1 MAKMFPEWINAEQ
14 RQANP
19 KFRAEFMVY
28 DSLERSLSNEWYVFY
43 SRTWTW
49 VEQNSRLRLRETDF
63 IIAHPKCG
71 ILLMEVKGGGIEV
84 RDGQWFSTDR
94 YRNEWEIN
102 PYEQVA
108 IAVRSLERRL
118 DEESPNPF
126 RNYRFSTAVCFPN
139 VVLSDDIVHLE
150 AQHQRITIDAP
161 KMSDLHNTI
170 IGILKDE
177 NGNFDPPGEARILML
192 KELVAA
198 SWYLHAPASIQINET
213 ENEIKRLTDNQFK
226 LLYQLAGAP
235 RLLITGCAGS
245 GKTMLAAE
253 IARRMVHLHKKRVL
267 FTCYNRNLA
276 GWIRTSPFFVDNG
289 AMMVANYHKLCAD
302 FVQAAGLELP
312 KSKSRSIAK
321 NHPIFEEVYP
331 NLLLEAAEMTG
342 QQFDAIIV
350 DEGQDFLETWWTSLL
365 LLLKEGGNLHVYYDP
380 HQRLWGHP
388 HDLPLEITNQAIK
401 LNLTE
406 NVRNTKQIY
415 ELTMQF
421 HPSRGEGYKALMPP
435 KKEPQF
441 VPVTPGEKEHVVV
454 RGVIEQLIEDEKVS
468 PSDIAI
474 LTPLS
479 LTEGHSSWKP
489 GKTLLGKY
497 RLVHQLGTKQHEIF
511 CSSIGAAKG
520 LEFPV
525 LILTELY
532 SPYVEQ
538 EIPDYAAQ
546 LYVGVSRARSHLVI
560 ISDQPNFERIWQPV
574 GSK

>member
-14 RQANP
+14 RQTNP

-43 SRTWTW
+43 SRTWKW

-94 YRNEWEIN
+94 YGNEWEIS

-108 IAVRSLERRL
+108 IAVLSLERRL
-118 DEESPNPF
+118 NEESPNPF

-302 FVQAAGLELP
+302 FIQAAGLELP

-350 DEGQDFLETWWTSLL
+350 DEGQDFLETWWTSQCV
-365 LLLKEGGNLHVYYDP
+365 N
-380 HQRLWGHP
+380 
-388 HDLPLEITNQAIK
+388 
-401 LNLTE
+401 
-406 NVRNTKQIY
+406 
-415 ELTMQF
+415 
-421 HPSRGEGYKALMPP
+421 
-435 KKEPQF
+435 
-441 VPVTPGEKEHVVV
+441 
-454 RGVIEQLIEDEKVS
+454 IE
-468 PSDIAI
+468 
-474 LTPLS
+474 
-479 LTEGHSSWKP
+479 
-489 GKTLLGKY
+489 
-497 RLVHQLGTKQHEIF
+497 
-511 CSSIGAAKG
+511 
-520 LEFPV
+520 
-525 LILTELY
+525 
-532 SPYVEQ
+532 
-538 EIPDYAAQ
+538 
-546 LYVGVSRARSHLVI
+546 
-560 ISDQPNFERIWQPV
+560 
-574 GSK
+574 